1 MLGWWDILINS
12 TVLSLFSKR
21 LSSSANS
28 FIKSFFIATCWS
40 NSKVLTTF
48 SVLGKSCGIAPRQ
61 TQLITCKRWTHLFAS
76 RAQALVGVGVFRMVP
91 AWLQDV
97 FMKRSCFEKHDFFS
111 SECVHVGPELAELM
125 ESIASSFFSGSCM
138 FPSPQHSC
146 YFPSLPYVL
155 PFHQV
160 PGFQKLKRHACN
172 CNKSILKGPTES
184 EELEELSTPPDS
196 SSLEHSASSCDP
208 ACRYLFLL
216 TCMHVNMC
224 ELLGGSCQPTGKH
237 PASLRLVAHAVS
249 LAMLGLH

>member
-61 TQLITCKRWTHLFAS
+61 TQLITCMRWTHFFAS

-97 FMKRSCFEKHDFFS
+97 FMKRSCFEKHVFS
-111 SECVHVGPELAELM
+111 HLNACMLGLSWQGWWNPQLPLF
-125 ESIASSFFSGSCM
+125 SSGSCM
-138 FPSPQHSC
+138 LPSPQHSC

-160 PGFQKLKRHACN
+160 PGFQKL
-172 CNKSILKGPTES
+172 
-184 EELEELSTPPDS
+184 
-196 SSLEHSASSCDP
+196 
-208 ACRYLFLL
+208 
-216 TCMHVNMC
+216 
-224 ELLGGSCQPTGKH
+224 
-237 PASLRLVAHAVS
+237 
-249 LAMLGLH
+249 